1 SGAALLEPGTA
12 VVDLLLG
19 GEGIDGGDVLD
30 GVPVADGI
38 RDRGLLGVGEG
49 RVTAEDGGAAD
60 AAGLGDLGLERLE
73 DRLEAAAGDGELVR
87 ERLGEEE
94 HAAHRQ
100 RKDQRPARD
109 DGPGTASAPAAY
121 SVQEDGHGQ
130 RP

>member
-1 SGAALLEPGTA
+1 VELSLPGLELLPPGGELRCSGLELGAAGLKSGAALLEPGTA

-73 DRLEAAAGDGELVR
+73 DRLE
-87 ERLGEEE
+87 
-94 HAAHRQ
+94 
-100 RKDQRPARD
+100 
-109 DGPGTASAPAAY
+109 
-121 SVQEDGHGQ
+121 
-130 RP
+130 